1 MVRLGYAC
9 INSRLRKKGVFASKG
24 ITLATFRKKGL
35 EEVKRI
41 ALSNIMDLYTILQFN
56 EKKGIR
62 FFRITSNLFPHLGS
76 PFLSMSILG
85 RNEYNI
91 DFARSLLRKIGKY
104 ARENDHRLTMH
115 PGQYTQLGSPNAVV
129 VERAIVDLTNH
140 ADILKAMGM
149 TPEMGS
155 VIIIHGGG
163 HFNDRTTTL
172 KRFRRNFK
180 KLPKYVQEYITL
192 ENDEIYS
199 VADLLPVCLELKIPL
214 TPDFF
219 HDTLNSTS
227 YLTGEEMD
235 IYSLMKQVIKTWKI
249 RGIQPKCHYSH
260 QLTGA
265 RRGAHSQT
273 ISTMDSKVLETV
285 QKYNMDVMLEVKDKE
300 VSVFKLYR
308 KYFKPTVDQFT
319 LRLEWE
325 LDPDL

>member
-1 MVRLGYAC
+1 MPVRLGYAC
-9 INSRLRKKGVFASKG
+9 INSRLRKKGIFASKG

-41 ALSNIMDLYTILQFN
+41 ALSNIMDLYTILEFN

-85 RNEYNI
+85 RNHYNI
-91 DFARSLLRKIGKY
+91 DFARSLLKKVGRF
-104 ARENDHRLTMH
+104 ARENGHRLTMH

-140 ADILKAMGM
+140 ADILRAMGM

-163 HFNDRTTTL
+163 HFGDRTTTL
-172 KRFRRNFK
+172 KRFHRNFK
-180 KLPKYVQEYITL
+180 KLPEYVQKYITL

-199 VADLLPVCLELKIPL
+199 VSDLLPTCIKLRIPL

-219 HDTLNSTS
+219 HDTLNSVD
-227 YLTGEEMD
+227 YLTEKEVD
-235 IYSLMKQVIKTWKI
+235 IYSLMKYVIKTWKV
-249 RGIQPKCHYSH
+249 RGIRPKCHYSH
-260 QLTGA
+260 QMSGA

-273 ISTMDSKVLETV
+273 INSMDPLVLKTV
-285 QKYNMDVMLEVKDKE
+285 HKYNMDVMLEVKDKE
-300 VSVFKLYR
+300 VSVFKLYKR
-308 KYFKPTVDQFT
+308 YFDLTYDSKVD
-319 LRLEWE
+319 WE
-325 LDPDL
+325 IKEQHT